1 MKRREILRILD
12 ANFNRSREG
21 LRVCE
26 EIARFVMD
34 DKTLTG
40 SIKNIRHAVSDCI
53 KNFPGSSFE
62 LVAARD
68 IRRDVGKGP
77 SRLEKARSG
86 AAGIFLAN
94 AERVKESLRVLE
106 ETSKLLDERFA
117 DRLKKIRFRTYAIEK
132 KALKKLAALRH
143 H

>member
-1 MKRREILRILD
+1 MKRNEILRILD

-26 EIARFVMD
+26 EITRFVMED
-34 DKTLTG
+34 QHLTQEL
-40 SIKNIRHAVSDCI
+40 KKIRHAVSGCL

-62 LVAARD
+62 LVAARN
-68 IRRDVGKGP
+68 IRRDVGKNP
-77 SRLEKARSG
+77 SQLEKTRQG

-106 ETSKLLDERFA
+106 EASKLLDKKTA
-117 DRLKKIRFRTYAIEK
+117 DKLKKIRFHTYAIEK
-132 KALKKLAALRH
+132 KVLKKLATLRH